1 MVSATSN
8 EDRRRQTWLLAVQ
21 NVRSIYRIKFAAC
34 RVKTESGLY
43 ARPISKKTGRDRV
56 CDKAVALI

>member
-1 MVSATSN
+1 MKIIGGRLGYV
-8 EDRRRQTWLLAVQ
+8 RVQ

-43 ARPISKKTGRDRV
+43 ARPISNKTAAEEIESAT
-56 CDKAVALI
+56 KPWHS